1 MVSEPGH
8 AAGTARE
15 RAPQHVRERPV
26 IWQIRQQH
34 EFRKLRV
41 ASDMVEPGRNHL
53 FGSGPIHERGAER
66 SIGVRPSDENG
77 KRQPIAKTFN
87 ARRKKAKEPPRHAW

>member
-1 MVSEPGH
+1 MVSEPDH

-26 IWQIRQQH
+26 SWQIWQQH
-34 EFRKLRV
+34 EFRKSRV
-41 ASDMVEPGRNHL
+41 TGDMVEPGRNHL
-53 FGSGPIHERGAER
+53 FGSGPIHKRGAER

-77 KRQPIAKTFN
+77 KRQPIPKRFN
-87 ARRKKAKEPPRHAW
+87 ARRKKANESPRHPW